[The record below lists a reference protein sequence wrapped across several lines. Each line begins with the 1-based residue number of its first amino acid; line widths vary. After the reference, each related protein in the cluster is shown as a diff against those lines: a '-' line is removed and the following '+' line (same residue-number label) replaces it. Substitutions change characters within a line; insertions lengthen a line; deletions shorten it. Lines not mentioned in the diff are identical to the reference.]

1 MRPQNRGVP
10 INSIGTASITIV
22 TVKKSTYI
30 RATMNAKIK
39 AIKPKEEIPANNLID
54 EFRKRIRWVFEDACY
69 PTND

>member
-1 MRPQNRGVP
+1 MKN
-10 INSIGTASITIV
+10 
-22 TVKKSTYI
+22 STYI